1 MTLPEIL
8 NLFLMEHSYFYTRLR
23 EKVLLMRKEDLN
35 AYYARERDYIRGEQ
49 YVTPLEAGT
58 DEEKRRSL
66 ASFVRRYYEAIEDI
80 ILTAKASGVD
90 VILAIP
96 PYPFFEWERLGR
108 KKNMEYH
115 KYYDAAFERARR
127 CLEELG
133 KKHDLLVIDADRAF
147 LKAGRKAEM
156 FIDDIHLT
164 KKGNYAL
171 ADIMASEMLKR
182 LRHRL
187 KE

>member
-1 MTLPEIL
+1 
-8 NLFLMEHSYFYTRLR
+8 
-23 EKVLLMRKEDLN
+23 MRKEDLN
-35 AYYARERDYIRGEQ
+35 AYYARERDYIRGEE

-108 KKNMEYH
+108 KKNLEH
-115 KYYDAAFERARR
+115 HQYYDAAFEIYNSIYRK
-127 CLEELG
+127 LL
-133 KKHDLLVIDADRAF
+133 KKKND
-147 LKAGRKAEM
+147 
-156 FIDDIHLT
+156 T
-164 KKGNYAL
+164 
-171 ADIMASEMLKR
+171 
-182 LRHRL
+182 
-187 KE
+187 